1 MTSIPIS
8 AMDWPRSKVLQSLIA
23 SSEAACVF
31 VVAPE
36 VGQPVHVGLSTNP
49 RQRMWQLKSEKH
61 RPTHIFEM
69 AWAFDVQSERL
80 AKAARKKLASKTI
93 GGNWFNVTPQA
104 AIDVVASEAKA
115 LKVDTATHGQFL
127 AAISRQHANDE
138 AEFQMYWS
146 DLDLNPENR
155 ETLIQCLMEKQESM
169 DEDETAARLVAAMT
183 LQIKTQAFKAT
194 T

>member
-8 AMDWPRSKVLQSLIA
+8 EMDWPRSRVLQSLIA

-36 VGQPVHVGLSTNP
+36 DRHPVHVGLSKIP
-49 RQRMWQLKSEKH
+49 RKRMWQLKSERH
-61 RPTHIFEM
+61 RPTHIFGM
-69 AWAFDVQSERL
+69 AWAMDVQAERL
-80 AKAARKKLASKTI
+80 AKAARAKLASKAI
-93 GGNWFNVTPQA
+93 GGNWFSVTPQA

-127 AAISRQHANDE
+127 AAIHRQHANEE
-138 AEFQMYWS
+138 AEYQMYWS

-155 ETLIQCLMEKQESM
+155 ETLIQCLMQKQESM
-169 DEDETAARLVAAMT
+169 DEDETAGRLVAAMT
-183 LQIKTQAFKAT
+183 LQIKTQASKAT
-194 T
+194 A

>member
-1 MTSIPIS
+1 MEI
-8 AMDWPRSKVLQSLIA
+8 
-23 SSEAACVF
+23 
-31 VVAPE
+31 
-36 VGQPVHVGLSTNP
+36 
-49 RQRMWQLKSEKH
+49 
-61 RPTHIFEM
+61 
-69 AWAFDVQSERL
+69 
-80 AKAARKKLASKTI
+80 
-93 GGNWFNVTPQA
+93 WFSVTPQA
-104 AIDVVASEAKA
+104 AIDVVANEAEA

-155 ETLIQCLMEKQESM
+155 ETLIQCLMDKQESM